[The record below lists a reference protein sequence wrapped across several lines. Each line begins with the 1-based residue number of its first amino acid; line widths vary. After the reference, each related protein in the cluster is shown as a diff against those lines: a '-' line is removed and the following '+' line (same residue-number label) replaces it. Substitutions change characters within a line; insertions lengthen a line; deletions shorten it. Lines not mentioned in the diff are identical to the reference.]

1 MSAFHYYQI
10 KGGEESW
17 QPVPVSHR
25 DQTILDHHPMF
36 MTVLAVSKLVVDLT
50 YEEKL
55 KLAYMGPLYADF
67 DSENETLV
75 IEKTNEFL
83 SKLEELGVNLA
94 MCRLFTTGGRGYHV
108 EVPVELFMEK
118 VPKNGVIG
126 LPSIYRE
133 MALELSVDTL
143 DLTIYSTG
151 RGRMWRQPNVQRDN
165 GRYKVP
171 VTVDE
176 MRSMSPE
183 LATELSSQPR
193 EPVEVLPP
201 SFCVKLSIE
210 YSKAMQK
217 VEDLLKRR
225 AKFKPDPHVREKAG
239 CASIQYMM
247 AGLGIKAGVG
257 FQQIATQLAIAAVSA
272 EMSEERFIVECSGLI
287 ENHQGDGSRY
297 GSPQKRADEL
307 RRMHRYMNG
316 NPCYEFSVG
325 AIKTLL
331 NHPAPDL
338 DGITTTKED
347 VKAEIELAAT
357 QLDDPELQQD
367 EYADVAKGVTL
378 SRYGIYVDGEFGKKR
393 ICAVSFDAAAILMSK
408 DSDQIIGYDAVV
420 LVNGKSVGSITLESD
435 MFSGL
440 VPFNRFVSKYGHAFQ
455 GTDAQVRTVMMRF
468 VEQAKRKGNIS
479 YVVDREGLDM
489 ITIPQ
494 HEDVRLRE
502 PFMIW
507 ADGHGVRLEPEIEAT
522 GLKIKF
528 AGYPDPRGMFKTDI
542 SNAPALGSWLEE
554 PGNKQLLA
562 DTLGHLFA
570 CQKPEVLGKALG
582 WYVACFW
589 KQLFQKHYGKFPLLH
604 INGPAGLGKTEMQLG
619 MASMF
624 YWRGE
629 PRPLSPGSTNFAL
642 LQHLIGAS
650 SIPLILDE
658 YKPHVM
664 QKTRLDQL
672 KGLLR
677 DVYNQRDQARGGG
690 SRESDDYRVLQ
701 FSQMAAPMVFI
712 AEAAEEEAA
721 VMERVV
727 LVTLARPH
735 QAEGLRR
742 HAHWQSYWRNRHLL
756 GILGQYIAMSIV
768 QGGEAGSFVDEFD
781 AMYGE
786 AKRQF
791 MLSEEDLKGAL
802 SAEQLREKQNTK
814 ERPVYNHTVAR
825 FGMKQFRNLVNEA
838 IGPKFDG
845 IMAEMEQGVF
855 ARLHDLHAATTPEY
869 IKVLSEIS
877 SMSHHI
883 ESDRPEAI
891 RKNYEYAFVEVAGK
905 QRIEIAVRSAYQ
917 RYRMHCRASN
927 LEALFGGFESF
938 AHALQDC
945 GAFVK
950 RGTGEK
956 LQSPGVFTFDAD
968 DLTSLGVDVF
978 KSN

>member
-10 KGGEESW
+10 KGGEEGW

-25 DQTILDHHPMF
+25 DQTIADIHPMF
-36 MTVLAVSKLVVDLT
+36 MTVLAVSKLVDNLT

-55 KLAYMGPLYADF
+55 KLAYMGPFYSDF
-67 DSENETLV
+67 DSEDGTLV
-75 IEKTNEFL
+75 IEKTNEYL
-83 SKLEELGVNLA
+83 DKLEALGVNLA

-108 EVPVELFMEK
+108 EVPVELFMDK
-118 VPKNGVIG
+118 VPKNGVVG

-133 MALELSVDTL
+133 MALSLAVDTL
-143 DLTIYSTG
+143 DLKIYSTG
-151 RGRMWRQPNVQRDN
+151 RGRMWRQPNVERDN

-171 VTVDE
+171 ITVDE
-176 MRSMSPE
+176 MRSMTPE
-183 LATELSSQPR
+183 VAVALSSQPR
-193 EPVEVLPP
+193 DPVPVLPP
-201 SFCVKLSIE
+201 AFCVKLSIE
-210 YSKAMQK
+210 YSAAMQK
-217 VEDLLKRR
+217 VEDLLKKR

-247 AGLGIKAGVG
+247 AGLGIKHGVG
-257 FQQIATQLAIAAVSA
+257 FQEIATQLAIAAVA
-272 EMSEERFIVECSGLI
+272 AGLSEERFVVECSGLI

-297 GSPQKRADEL
+297 GSPAKRTEEL
-307 RRMHRYMNG
+307 RRMHRYMDG
-316 NPCYEFSVG
+316 NACYEFSVG

-338 DGITTTKED
+338 DGITTTKEE

-378 SRYGIYVDGEFGKKR
+378 SRYGVYVDGEFGKKR
-393 ICAVSFDAAAILMSK
+393 VCAVSFDAAAILMSK

-420 LVNGKSVGSITLESD
+420 LVNGKSVGAITLESD

-479 YVVDREGLDM
+479 YVVEREGLDM

-494 HEDVRLRE
+494 HENPRLRE

-507 ADGHGVRLEPEIEAT
+507 SDAHGVRLEPEIEET

-528 AGYPDPRGMFKTDI
+528 AGYPDPRGVFKTDI
-542 SNAPALGSWLEE
+542 SNAPALASWLEE
-554 PGNKQLLA
+554 PNNKELLTE
-562 DTLGHLFA
+562 TLEHLFK
-570 CQKPEVLGKALG
+570 CQKPEVLGKMLG

-604 INGPAGLGKTEMQLG
+604 INGPAGLGKTESQLG
-619 MASMF
+619 LASMF
-624 YWRGE
+624 FWRGE
-629 PRPLSPGSTNFAL
+629 ARPLSPGSTNFAL
-642 LQHLIGAS
+642 LQHLMASS

-727 LVTLARPH
+727 LVTLSRPH
-735 QAEGLRR
+735 QSEGLRR
-742 HAHWQSYWRNRHLL
+742 HAHWQAYWRNRHLL
-756 GILGQYIAMSIV
+756 GILGQYLAMTLV
-768 QGGEAGSFVDEFD
+768 EGGAGERFVEEFD
-781 AMYGE
+781 ELYAD

-791 MLSEEDLKGAL
+791 MLSEEDLKGGL
-802 SAEQLREKQNTK
+802 EPEQLKEKQNTK

-825 FGMKQFRNLVNEA
+825 FGMRQLRNLVNDA

-883 ESDRPEAI
+883 EADRQDAI
-891 RKNYEYAFVEVAGK
+891 RKNYEYAFVEAGG
-905 QRIEIAVRSAYQ
+905 RALIEIAIRPAYQ
-917 RYRMHCRASN
+917 RYRMHCRATG

-938 AHALQDC
+938 AHSVQDC
-945 GAFVK
+945 SAFVK

-956 LQSPGVFTFDAD
+956 LQAPGVFTFDAD
-968 DLTSLGVDVF
+968 ELARLGVDVF